1 MKREGLKRI
10 GWGFFGV
17 FLALTLAVG
26 SFPSAARA
34 ADPPALQGLSGA
46 ERERVAKLIEGAR
59 KEGGLMYLTH
69 SMSPEIFQ
77 DVSKVFKED
86 YGLPDLNAQHA
97 LLRSSKVTAR
107 AMKEVQAGKYVLDVI
122 HVAAP
127 LFFDKLIEMGELA
140 RYTSPEYKYYDPE
153 VTSGTGAAAAKPGY
167 YISSMVFY
175 YGIIYN
181 TKFVKKDLKSWEDLL
196 DPQYKGKI
204 ILGDASKSTTYSDCY
219 RGWRKI
225 LPLSYWEKLSKQD
238 PSIILASRT
247 IVNRVVAGEYWIG
260 IFPSMRLLYK
270 EWKRGVT
277 HVKALY
283 PGNRAVPI
291 GVQVG
296 ILEKAPHPNAARLWV
311 DFFHSAKGQSLLVKE
326 MGHACAR
333 KNVEVPDLLRP
344 ISPPVSEMNLIRID
358 WSTFGPEDKA
368 KVKAEFRGI
377 FISK

>member
-1 MKREGLKRI
+1 MKRI
-10 GWGFFGV
+10 GWGFLGV
-17 FLALTLAVG
+17 LVALALAAG
-26 SFPSAARA
+26 SFPSVAQA
-34 ADPPALQGLSGA
+34 ADPPALRGLSGA

-69 SMSPEIFQ
+69 SMNPEIFQ
-77 DVSKVFKED
+77 DVSKVFKEY
-86 YGLPDLNAQHA
+86 YGLPNLNMQHA
-97 LLRSSKVTAR
+97 LMRSSKLVAR
-107 AMKEVQAGKYVLDVI
+107 ASKEIRAGRHVNDVI

-127 LFFDKLIEMGELA
+127 LFYDKLIEMGELA
-140 RYTSPEYKYYDPE
+140 RYTSPEYKHYDPE

-181 TKFVKKDLKSWEDLL
+181 TKFVKS
-196 DPQYKGKI
+196 
-204 ILGDASKSTTYSDCY
+204 
-219 RGWRKI
+219 WRKI

-311 DFFHSAKGQSLLVKE
+311 DFFHSEKGQSLLVGE

-333 KNVEVPDLLRP
+333 KDVEVPALLRP

-368 KVKAEFRGI
+368 KIKAEFRGI
-377 FISK
+377 FVSK